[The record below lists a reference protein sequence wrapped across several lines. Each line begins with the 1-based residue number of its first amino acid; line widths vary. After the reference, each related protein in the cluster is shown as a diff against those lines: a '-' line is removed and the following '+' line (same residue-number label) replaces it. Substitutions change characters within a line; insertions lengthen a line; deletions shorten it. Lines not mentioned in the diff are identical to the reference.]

1 MPKASRGSS
10 NTPATDELFDAP
22 DSSPTSR
29 RAARST
35 RAPSSRDSSE
45 ENSARGRRAAPLD
58 DDIDLDLDITK
69 PRRRRRPRLV
79 EDEPAATAE
88 PKPSAEELQ
97 KLARRT
103 HLKREIGGIALLLAA
118 VFIAGSLLAG
128 GASAGQSCTEAG
140 GIFGPV
146 GACLRM
152 SVLLSLGALSAVIV
166 PFIPAVHALR
176 LLGRLDESNDKRWLF
191 FTVGLAAIVPVAAA
205 LARGAGID
213 ASQVDP
219 YAGLVGSFLA
229 FYTVKAIGL
238 GGAWVVVAILG
249 CALMAGTLAWNPLRL
264 LIGGKSKSRT
274 PDLRGGTA
282 IAADTATAG
291 VTTAPVVA
299 LTKAEAL
306 EPDSAEMPAL
316 DLSLMEGAGS
326 ATVEAEE
333 ELLDPAVSA
342 QISGVAEKPR
352 KKTKLTKAE
361 KAAEHAEDVAA
372 AINAGGDPTDLLA
385 DELPPLDLLTPVP
398 PKNGDAGKAH
408 LDAMGQKLMDAL
420 RTFRVEGILS
430 GRTTGP
436 TVTQFEIEP
445 SPGVKVR
452 QFANLAND
460 LALAMR
466 APSIRV
472 VAPIPG
478 KGAVGVE
485 VPNPVAE
492 MVGFREMIDNRDY
505 SNTPRALPIAL
516 GKDLEGRPVIADLAK
531 MPHLLIAGAT
541 GSGKSVCVNT
551 IITSLIY
558 RHTPKTLRFLMVDP
572 KMVELSVYNVLPHQ
586 RHKVV
591 TDNRDAAALLKWAVI
606 EMQERY
612 QLLAANGARNIQDFN
627 QKVRDGARLLKPKD
641 PTVAFEEREYTRGIL
656 PYIVVVIDELAD
668 LMMTC
673 AAEVETPLAM
683 LAQKARAI
691 GIHLI
696 LATQR
701 PSVNVI
707 TGLIKANFPS
717 RIAFRVASQID
728 SRTIL
733 DGMGAE
739 SLLGNG
745 DMLFIPPGK
754 SEPARLQGAYLPNED
769 TERLMHWYEQ
779 RREARKAAMEAQGL
793 MHIEEHKDEE
803 NVIEKVRA
811 QEAAEA
817 GAGQESAEDE
827 GDRDKL
833 FREAAEVCV
842 QNQGGSTSLL
852 QRRLKV
858 GYGRAARII
867 DQLHLAG
874 VLGPPD
880 GSKPRDVLVGLEDL
894 DRIAGEKPVA
904 A

>member
-1 MPKASRGSS
+1 MPRK
-10 NTPATDELFDAP
+10 PALDELPPADSPLAP
-22 DSSPTSR
+22 
-29 RAARST
+29 
-35 RAPSSRDSSE
+35 
-45 ENSARGRRAAPLD
+45 
-58 DDIDLDLDITK
+58 K
-69 PRRRRRPRLV
+69 PRRTRVRKDAALEAKLPASDAAEVGEASVIRHPSSVRTWRREVL
-79 EDEPAATAE
+79 
-88 PKPSAEELQ
+88 
-97 KLARRT
+97 
-103 HLKREIGGIALLLAA
+103 GITLLLGSL
-118 VFIAGSLLAG
+118 FIAGALIFGRTPAASESCAAAG
-128 GASAGQSCTEAG
+128 GA
-140 GIFGPV
+140 FGPLGGCIRWSVLGLV
-146 GACLRM
+146 GAL
-152 SVLLSLGALSAVIV
+152 AAVIV
-166 PFIPAVHALR
+166 PLIPAVHGLR
-176 LLGRLDESNDKRWLF
+176 LLGRLEESEDQRFLF
-191 FTVGLAAIVPVAAA
+191 FTIGLAVIVPVAAG
-205 LARGAGID
+205 LARMGAVPPGTPDVLTGLWGSFAAYYITG
-213 ASQVDP
+213 VIG
-219 YAGLVGSFLA
+219 YAGAWILV
-229 FYTVKAIGL
+229 AIGL
-238 GGAWVVVAILG
+238 SALAAVTLG
-249 CALMAGTLAWNPLRL
+249 WNPVRAL
-264 LIGGKSKSRT
+264 LNIGRASNGSHHE
-274 PDLRGGTA
+274 GTK
-282 IAADTATAG
+282 
-291 VTTAPVVA
+291 VTKDQ
-299 LTKAEAL
+299 LTQAETL
-306 EPDSAEMPAL
+306 EPDASVMPTV
-316 DLSLMEGAGS
+316 DLSLMGLDAKPVAPTKTPRAAETRVEEPIDTLVDEREDDPQLALKGSKTKATKRKESATDADESNGGAGTFRLPS
-326 ATVEAEE
+326 SVPNT
-333 ELLDPAVSA
+333 
-342 QISGVAEKPR
+342 
-352 KKTKLTKAE
+352 
-361 KAAEHAEDVAA
+361 ED
-372 AINAGGDPTDLLA
+372 DLPSI
-385 DELPPLDLLTPVP
+385 ELLTPP
-398 PKNGDAGKAH
+398 PARNEEANRAA
-408 LDAMGQKLMDAL
+408 LDAMGAKLIDSL
-420 RTFRVEGILS
+420 NTFKVSGTLT
-430 GRTTGP
+430 GRTSGP

-445 SPGVKVR
+445 APGVKVR

-485 VPNPVAE
+485 VPNPTPE
-492 MVGFREMIDNRDY
+492 MVAFREMLESKDY
-505 SNTPRALPIAL
+505 QTKPMALPIGL
-516 GKDLEGRPVIADLAK
+516 GRDLEGRPVIADLAK

-572 KMVELSVYNVLPHQ
+572 KMVELSVYNVLPHL

-591 TDNRDAAALLKWAVI
+591 TDNRDAAAVLKWAVL

-612 QLLAANGARNIQDFN
+612 ALLAENGARNIQDFN
-627 QKVRDGARLLKPKD
+627 QKVRDGAQLKKPKD
-641 PTVAFEEREYTRGIL
+641 PNVGFEDRNYTGGIL

-668 LMMTC
+668 LMMTV

-754 SEPARLQGAYLPNED
+754 SEPSRLQGAFLSNDD
-769 TERLMHWYEQ
+769 TERLVGWYRE
-779 RREARKAAMEAQGL
+779 RKEARKAALEAQGL
-793 MHIEEHKDEE
+793 LAEETAAEDD
-803 NVIEKVRA
+803 ILAKVKA
-811 QEAAEA
+811 MEALEAGGGEEAAE
-817 GAGQESAEDE
+817 DV

-833 FREAAEVCV
+833 FREAAEVCI
-842 QNQGGSTSLL
+842 QHQGGSTSLL
-852 QRRLKV
+852 QRRLKI

-874 VLGPPD
+874 ILGPPD

-894 DRIAGEKPVA
+894 DRIAGERA